1 MEAKRIIIELN
12 LNFVSI
18 ASAQIEGLLWNE
30 LRSFFFVC
38 LFLGWKELWTVGVC
52 YMGIWQS
59 VPEIKVEVI
68 WKVADLTS
76 KTQTLLIVKSVR
88 CLAY

>member
-1 MEAKRIIIELN
+1 
-12 LNFVSI
+12 
-18 ASAQIEGLLWNE
+18 
-30 LRSFFFVC
+30 
-38 LFLGWKELWTVGVC
+38 
-52 YMGIWQS
+52 MGIWQS